1 MKLLFV
7 SGVSACFELDN
18 DAPYYA
24 PESYTVWLDG
34 EPQFE
39 GNANVFS
46 LFSLRPGAHYQVAV
60 TTAQGR
66 EELEFTTPAVTAG
79 VNVRDFGAAGD
90 GVTDDT
96 AAIQAAIHCLSEGGL
111 LHFPAGRYLTAPLAL
126 KSHIT
131 LSLGEGAVL
140 LGTPQRERY
149 PVIPGEAEDYGR

>member
-60 TTAQGR
+60 TTAQGL
-66 EELEFTTPAVTAG
+66 EERF
-79 VNVRDFGAAGD
+79 RAAGD

-96 AAIQAAIHCLSEGGL
+96 AAIQAAIHCLPEGGL

-140 LGTPQRERY
+140 LGTPQRSR
-149 PVIPGEAEDYGR
+149 IP